1 MAKLRG
7 LLGLTKRNILVYLN
21 DKGSIFFSML
31 TPLII
36 LILYLLFLK
45 STFLSSLENAAIGLQ
60 GLILENDMEQ
70 FVNGLLLTGII
81 STALITI
88 PYNALETIVRD
99 REDKVYFDMI
109 STPVKRAEIILSYF
123 LAAVVSAFLQTMV
136 VLFCGIGVLL
146 LSGSM
151 YFEASDIISLVGVIF
166 LGTISSTA
174 IFTLIMMFFKKMGTC
189 SAFMGI
195 ISAVSGF
202 IVGAYLPLSEFN
214 ETIQNACNLIPATGI
229 TVLIRNFLTGGV
241 LNHMDESI
249 GGVDGGAFLE
259 AMRECF
265 SFNTKIGASTWTL
278 NQTSIY
284 IIMVTVVFIVATG
297 VIYPRVYN
305 KR

>member
-7 LLGLTKRNILVYLN
+7 LIGLTKRNILVYLN

-45 STFLSSLENAAIGLQ
+45 STFLSSLEHAATGLE
-60 GLILENDMEQ
+60 GLILAGDMDQ
-70 FVNGLLLTGII
+70 FVNGILLTGII

-123 LAAVVSAFLQTMV
+123 LAAVVCAFLQTLV
-136 VLFCGIGVLL
+136 VLFFGIGVLL
-146 LSGSM
+146 LNGSM
-151 YFEASDIISLVGVIF
+151 YFEITDIICLVGVIF

-202 IVGAYLPLSEFN
+202 IVGAYLPLSEFSK
-214 ETIQNACNLIPATGI
+214 TIQNACNLIPATGI
-229 TVLIRNFLTGGV
+229 TVLIRNFLTGRV
-241 LNHMDESI
+241 LDHMDESI
-249 GGVDGGAFLE
+249 GGVDGGAFYNAMKE
-259 AMRECF
+259 AF
-265 SFNTKIGASTWTL
+265 SFNTQVGSSTWSL
-278 NQTSIY
+278 NQTCIY
-284 IIMVTVVFIVATG
+284 IIMVSVAFIVATRI
-297 VIYPRVYN
+297 IYPRVYN
-305 KR
+305 KM

>member
-7 LLGLTKRNILVYLN
+7 IIGLTKRNILVYLN

-31 TPLII
+31 TPIII

-45 STFLSSLENAAIGLQ
+45 STFLSSLEHAAEGL
-60 GLILENDMEQ
+60 GNLISAKDMDQ

-99 REDKVYFDMI
+99 REEKVYFDMI

-123 LAAVVSAFLQTMV
+123 LAGVISAFLQTLV
-136 VLFCGIGVLL
+136 VLFAGLGVLVA
-146 LSGSM
+146 SGSM
-151 YFEASDIISLVGVIF
+151 YFAASDILSLVGVIF
-166 LGTISSTA
+166 LGTVSSTA

-202 IVGAYLPLSEFN
+202 IVGAYLPLSEFSK
-214 ETIQNACNLIPATGI
+214 TIQNVCNLIPATGI

-241 LNHMDESI
+241 LNHMNESI
-249 GGVDGGAFLE
+249 GGVDNGAFFD

-265 SFNTKIGASTWTL
+265 SFNTQVGTSTWTL
-278 NQTSIY
+278 NQTCIY
-284 IIMVTVVFIVATG
+284 IIMVTVAFIVATRI
-297 VIYPRVYN
+297 IYPRVYN
-305 KR
+305 RR

>member
-1 MAKLRG
+1 MAKIRG
-7 LLGLTKRNILVYLN
+7 LMGLTKRNILVYLN

-45 STFLSSLENAAIGLQ
+45 STFLSSLENAAAGL
-60 GLILENDMEQ
+60 GDLISAKDMDQ

-81 STALITI
+81 STSLITI

-99 REDKVYFDMI
+99 REEKVYFDMI
-109 STPVKRAEIILSYF
+109 STPVKRAQIILSYY
-123 LAAVVSAFLQTMV
+123 LAAVISAFMQTLV
-136 VLFCGIGVLL
+136 VLLIGLGVLL

-151 YFEASDIISLVGVIF
+151 YLTATDILCLVGAIF
-166 LGTISSTA
+166 LGTVSSTA
-174 IFTLIMMFFKKMGTC
+174 IFTLIMMFFRKMGTC

-202 IVGAYLPLSEFN
+202 IVGAYLPLSEFSR
-214 ETIQNACNLIPATGI
+214 TIQNVCNLVPATGV

-241 LNHMDESI
+241 LKHMDEAI
-249 GGVDGGAFLE
+249 GGVDGGAFFN
-259 AMRECF
+259 AMKKSF
-265 SFNTKIGASTWTL
+265 SLSTQLGTSTWTL
-278 NQTSIY
+278 NQTCFY
-284 IIMVTVVFIVATG
+284 IIMVTVAFIVATG
-297 VIYPRVYN
+297 MIYPRVYN